1 MKNFYLAIFAVA
13 LLLSSCGNSE
23 FPGFTKEENGVYS
36 KFHKSNPDAQKAQ
49 VGDFLTMSMTY
60 GLKDSII
67 VDNRANKNPIQLI
80 EPQFKG
86 DIFDALSLL
95 HKGDSATF
103 IVSADSFFLR
113 TSGLRKLPDFV
124 DSGSMLYF
132 NLRLDNVQ
140 TAEEL
145 QAAEMKRIAELQEKE
160 IADLQKYLEENNITE
175 EPLANGMYFINKRNG
190 KGRQAKAGDKVSV
203 HYTGRFLD
211 GKKFD
216 SSRDR
221 NKPIEFTLGQ
231 GMVIKGWDEGIARMN
246 KGEMAT
252 LIIPSAIAYGPQ
264 GRPGIPPYSTL
275 VFDVELVDIK

>member
-1 MKNFYLAIFAVA
+1 
-13 LLLSSCGNSE
+13 
-23 FPGFTKEENGVYS
+23 
-36 KFHKSNPDAQKAQ
+36 
-49 VGDFLTMSMTY
+49 
-60 GLKDSII
+60 
-67 VDNRANKNPIQLI
+67 
-80 EPQFKG
+80 
-86 DIFDALSLL
+86 L

-140 TAEEL
+140 TSEEL
-145 QAAEMKRIAELQEKE
+145 QAAEMKRIAVLQEKE
-160 IADLQKYLEENNITE
+160 ISDLQNYLEENNITE
-175 EPLANGMYFINKRNG
+175 EPLANGMYFINKRKG

-231 GMVIKGWDEGIARMN
+231 GMVIKGWDEGIARMK

-252 LIIPSAIAYGPQ
+252 LIIPSSIAYGPQ